1 MTPALRSLLCSAP
14 LEAIGGAAWIEPD
27 CIIIDD
33 VHGPAA
39 LRLFAEHFD
48 ARRGPA
54 RPEKVRVV
62 STVDPESAPP
72 DRLGAHELLRE
83 FAGEYDVAFVHEAGS
98 CDEGCSPSLDWRS
111 GSVIASARRPDAAAA
126 ARGCVTL
133 AAQAL
138 DLAGLLAT
146 GRMWAQRPRVQR
158 IRLEGSLRE
167 GCTAHD
173 VAIAL
178 RPRMMSESWAE
189 IDWRPAPDESLTR
202 SLCALLLGDS
212 PAETVFMHDHAVDS
226 APAECTLLLDGI
238 EPMLGEGE
246 SARPAHGI
254 EPTDV
259 DRVYIGSCTTGSV
272 ADLRLAAR
280 VLAGRRVHVPTVIA
294 PASARDVAL
303 LREEPLGD
311 GGPSLAS
318 VFEAA
323 GCDVGLP
330 GCAACV
336 NALGDLQQHT
346 GEGGTLTV
354 VATAVANVSTR
365 RVARVLTASPV
376 TAAQIALRGRL

>member
-1 MTPALRSLLCSAP
+1 MTPALKSLLLSAP
-14 LEAIGGAAWIEPD
+14 FDARGAATWIEPD
-27 CIIIDD
+27 CVLIDD

-39 LRLFAEHFD
+39 LRFLAEHFE

-54 RPEKVRVV
+54 RPECVRVV
-62 STVDPESAPP
+62 STVDLETAAP
-72 DRLGAHELLRE
+72 DRLAAHELLRE
-83 FAGEYDVAFVHEAGS
+83 FAREHSVAFVHEAGS
-98 CDEGCSPSLDWRS
+98 CEEGCSTALDWQPA
-111 GSVIASARRPDAAAA
+111 SVTASARRPDAAAA
-126 ARGCVTL
+126 ALGCLTL

-138 DLAGLLAT
+138 DLAGLIAT

-158 IRLEGSLRE
+158 IRIHGALRE

-173 VAIAL
+173 IAIAL
-178 RPRMMSESWAE
+178 RPLMIAETWAA
-189 IDWRPAPDESLTR
+189 IDWRPAPDPSLTR

-212 PAETVFMHDHAVDS
+212 PAETVFMHDQAEDS
-226 APAECTLLLDGI
+226 APAECTLLLDTI

-246 SARPAHGI
+246 RARPAKEI
-254 EPTDV
+254 EPADV

-272 ADLRLAAR
+272 ADLRLAAG

-303 LREEPLGD
+303 LREESLCD
-311 GGPSLAS
+311 GGPSLAK

-323 GCDVGLP
+323 GCDLGLP

-336 NALGDLQQHT
+336 NALGDMQQHNR
-346 GEGGTLTV
+346 EGAMLTV

-365 RVARVLTASPV
+365 RVARVLTVSPI